1 MARTEDARPDTG
13 LQLSSEES
21 RAIIDSIAQP
31 LFAIDRQFRLVTCNR
46 AGEAHIR
53 ARMAVRR
60 SQGGTS
66 RVTVRDRQNPD
77 QSDESRADLSGF
89 CYHLLYGRDSV
100 CPYCPAFND
109 AERVFLHDRPVEK
122 MIQLRDP
129 RRPNGARK
137 DDVEEE
143 LNYRLTFS
151 RADSQRIMMLETLED
166 VTDQNQIQE
175 EALRKENLAALGI
188 MISGTAHE
196 LNNPLTGMGLNL
208 QNLQANLE
216 SMAPDEIQK
225 RLGILK
231 KDLQQAARIVSDI
244 LSFSRPGQLRLTNA
258 DILQTVEKAVATTR
272 RLYPVLSRQTDFRIE
287 GENIIF
293 PFDPE
298 KIERLF
304 INLFRN
310 SIQAFDYARGIYSHR
325 RSADSQIRAH
335 HHRRQRRRNSTG
347 QSQEYLYA
355 VFYLESGQPRQR
367 PGFDDLPQHR
377 SRTRRPHS
385 RAIPVGQD
393 ALLYFTAAAYGTGER
408 VAARRTSNDR
418 HQSKQYQRLFDPG
431 RGRHRVD
438 PLQH

>member
-1 MARTEDARPDTG
+1 MARTEDARTDQG

-46 AGEAHIR
+46 SGEAHIR
-53 ARMAVRR
+53 ALIAAR
-60 SQGGTS
+60 THKFK
-66 RVTVRDRQNPD
+66 
-77 QSDESRADLSGF
+77 SRAGDVGPPPGPPPADAVDDNSLSGF
-89 CYHLLYGRDSV
+89 CYSLLYGRDSV

-122 MIQLRDP
+122 MIQLRDD
-129 RRPNGARK
+129 RG
-137 DDVEEE
+137 EEI
-143 LNYRLTFS
+143 NYRLTFS

-188 MISGTAHE
+188 MISGIAHE

-216 SMAPDEIQK
+216 TMAPEEILK

-231 KDLQQAARIVSDI
+231 KDLHQAARIVSDI
-244 LSFSRPGQLRLTNA
+244 LSFSRPGQLRLTKA
-258 DILQTVEKAVATTR
+258 DILQTVEKAVATTK

-304 INLFRN
+304 INLLRN
-310 SIQAFDYARGIYSHR
+310 SIQAFDYARGYIRVDVRLTR
-325 RSADSQIRAH
+325 RSAHVIIEDNAGGIPPENLKNIFKPFFTSSQDTRGSGLGLTICHSIVREH
-335 HHRRQRRRNSTG
+335 DGRIHVR
-347 QSQEYLYA
+347 SQNGKTR
-355 VFYLESGQPRQR
+355 FYIS
-367 PGFDDLPQHR
+367 LPLKPAQV
-377 SRTRRPHS
+377 S
-385 RAIPVGQD
+385 A
-393 ALLYFTAAAYGTGER
+393 
-408 VAARRTSNDR
+408 
-418 HQSKQYQRLFDPG
+418 
-431 RGRHRVD
+431 
-438 PLQH
+438 

>member
-1 MARTEDARPDTG
+1 MARTEDARTEAG

-46 AGEAHIR
+46 SGEAHIR
-53 ARMAVRR
+53 ARMAARAAKARV
-60 SQGGTS
+60 
-66 RVTVRDRQNPD
+66 RVTPPP
-77 QSDESRADLSGF
+77 ESEDAGTVSSRESLVGF
-89 CYHLLYGRDSV
+89 CYHMLYGRDSV

-122 MIQLRDP
+122 MIQLRDT
-129 RRPNGARK
+129 RG
-137 DDVEEE
+137 EEI
-143 LNYRLTFS
+143 NYRLTFS

-188 MISGTAHE
+188 MISGIAHE

-216 SMAPDEIQK
+216 SMAPDEILK

-244 LSFSRPGQLRLTNA
+244 LSFSRPGQLRLTKA
-258 DILQTVEKAVATTR
+258 DILQTIEKAVATTR
-272 RLYPVLSRQTDFRIE
+272 RLYPVLSRQTEFRVE

-298 KIERLF
+298 KVERLF

-310 SIQAFDYARGIYSHR
+310 SIQAFDYARGYIRVDVRLTRRAAHIIIEDNAGGIPPANLKNIFKPFFTSTHDSRGSGLGLTICHSIVREHDGHIHVRSQNGKTRFYISLPL
-325 RSADSQIRAH
+325 RSA
-335 HHRRQRRRNSTG
+335 
-347 QSQEYLYA
+347 QE
-355 VFYLESGQPRQR
+355 
-367 PGFDDLPQHR
+367 
-377 SRTRRPHS
+377 T
-385 RAIPVGQD
+385 
-393 ALLYFTAAAYGTGER
+393 T
-408 VAARRTSNDR
+408 
-418 HQSKQYQRLFDPG
+418 
-431 RGRHRVD
+431 
-438 PLQH
+438 

>member
-1 MARTEDARPDTG
+1 MARTEDARPDAG

-60 SQGGTS
+60 SPGGAS

-77 QSDESRADLSGF
+77 GSDESRADLSGF
-89 CYHLLYGRDSV
+89 CYNLLYGRDSV

-129 RRPNGARK
+129 RRP
-137 DDVEEE
+137 DEVQEEE

-216 SMAPDEIQK
+216 SMAPDEIHK

-244 LSFSRPGQLRLTNA
+244 LSFSRPGQLRLTKA

-310 SIQAFDYARGIYSHR
+310 SIQAFDYARGYIRIDVRLTRKSAHIIIEDNAGGIPAGNLKNIFTPFFTSSQDNR
-325 RSADSQIRAH
+325 GSGLGLTICHSIVREHDGRIHVRS
-335 HHRRQRRRNSTG
+335 
-347 QSQEYLYA
+347 QSGKTRFYISLPLRTEQENA
-355 VFYLESGQPRQR
+355 
-367 PGFDDLPQHR
+367 
-377 SRTRRPHS
+377 
-385 RAIPVGQD
+385 
-393 ALLYFTAAAYGTGER
+393 
-408 VAARRTSNDR
+408 
-418 HQSKQYQRLFDPG
+418 
-431 RGRHRVD
+431 
-438 PLQH
+438 